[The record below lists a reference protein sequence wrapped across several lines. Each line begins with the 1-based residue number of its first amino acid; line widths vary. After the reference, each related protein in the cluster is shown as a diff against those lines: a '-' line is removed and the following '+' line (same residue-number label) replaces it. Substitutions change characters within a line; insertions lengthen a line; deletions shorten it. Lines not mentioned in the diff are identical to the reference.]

1 MEWKIKYCTCMWC
14 GISPL
19 KEQGV
24 TIPRIYPLYLGYHHT
39 SLICHIISHY
49 IVGGIFNPSVYP
61 RMSLCFFLW
70 RRRRRRLLT
79 NFSLCTIQIAL
90 SAIFPFLTF
99 STCQLFYE
107 LLFFHHSLC
116 FFFLAPY
123 ALRPHSAQTWQMMSA
138 LVHSFP
144 ESKAKLRVSSR
155 AERKG
160 KERKG
165 EERRGEER
173 KGKKGKKS
181 GILTVL
187 KNVRYKINTNIRSVH
202 QVGRTRAWHVAL
214 KVFPMQRIPAK
225 KSDSRV
231 KVSNPYER
239 ALIIIIEISWA
250 QKVKYQLMWE
260 AKRSQQE
267 MTNTGVST

>member
-1 MEWKIKYCTCMWC
+1 MHNSDC
-14 GISPL
+14 
-19 KEQGV
+19 
-24 TIPRIYPLYLGYHHT
+24 
-39 SLICHIISHY
+39 
-49 IVGGIFNPSVYP
+49 IVS
-61 RMSLCFFLW
+61 
-70 RRRRRRLLT
+70 
-79 NFSLCTIQIAL
+79 NFS
-90 SAIFPFLTF
+90 IFD
-99 STCQLFYE
+99 
-107 LLFFHHSLC
+107 FFHMPTFLRAIVFPPFSVL

-123 ALRPHSAQTWQMMSA
+123 ALRPHSEQTWQMMSA

-160 KERKG
+160 EERKG
-165 EERRGEER
+165 KEK